1 MKISEDDIQKTVMQW
16 VRLQGLGGV
25 VFHIPNQGKRS
36 MRYGKQLKDM
46 GMRPGVSDLFIARSS
61 GKYHGAWIELKSATG
76 RITPEQKHFLSDM
89 QEEGY
94 FTAICWSIE
103 DAIATIK
110 NYFSEVCVA

>member
-1 MKISEDDIQKTVMQW
+1 MLKISEDDIQKTVMQW

-46 GMRPGVSDLFIARSS
+46 GMRPGVSDLFIARPS
-61 GKYHGAWIELKSATG
+61 KRYHGAWIELKSAKG
-76 RITPEQKHFLSDM
+76 RISPEQKLFLIDM
-89 QEEGY
+89 EKEGY

-103 DAIATIK
+103 ETIETITQ
-110 NYFSEVCVA
+110 YLA